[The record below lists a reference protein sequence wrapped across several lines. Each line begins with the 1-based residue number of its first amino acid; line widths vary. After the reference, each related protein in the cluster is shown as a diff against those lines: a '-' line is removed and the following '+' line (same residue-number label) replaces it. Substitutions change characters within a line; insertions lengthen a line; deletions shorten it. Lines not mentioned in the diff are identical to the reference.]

1 MSCNCKFGC
10 KEELPEGLKVITP
23 TVYADERGAL
33 METWTFKDF
42 KNIGIDEI
50 FVQDNHSISNRG
62 VLRGLH
68 FQRLAPQGKLVRV
81 VSGRVYDV
89 AVDMRPE
96 SSCYGKWFGI
106 MLSAENKTQIYI
118 PPRFA
123 HGFLAIDNNTE
134 VLYKCT
140 EYFEPEHG
148 AGVLW
153 ESPEIGI
160 DWQLDK
166 WGLNQ
171 SEIILSEKDR
181 KLPLFGSLN
190 RHEIWL

>member
-1 MSCNCKFGC
+1 
-10 KEELPEGLKVITP
+10 
-23 TVYADERGAL
+23 
-33 METWTFKDF
+33 
-42 KNIGIDEI
+42 
-50 FVQDNHSISNRG
+50 
-62 VLRGLH
+62 
-68 FQRLAPQGKLVRV
+68 
-81 VSGRVYDV
+81 
-89 AVDMRPE
+89 
-96 SSCYGKWFGI
+96 
-106 MLSAENKTQIYI
+106 MLFRS
-118 PPRFA
+118 
-123 HGFLAIDNNTE
+123 NNTE